1 MIRLV
6 ACLAALSAAS
16 ALTPPK
22 LKSLARRPGAS
33 NKLVDAADVVPR
45 GGAGGFGKFTSL
57 WRETDGIILVYF
69 WAAPYVL
76 AAISPFGLWREIF
89 GKILRNVYLTNAD
102 GEKAYIR
109 WEILWILGSLTNTYI
124 IMSEAT
130 QPVRLRRCAL
140 TWAITFTC
148 CVLKFAA
155 EKQRGWL
162 EGDEANYVFAQLVH
176 AGVALSCYAILL
188 VEVNNSRLQ
197 ASRTQG
203 SLGAGT

>member
-1 MIRLV
+1 MWTL
-6 ACLAALSAAS
+6 
-16 ALTPPK
+16 LTDPEEV
-22 LKSLARRPGAS
+22 SH
-33 NKLVDAADVVPR
+33 KLVDAAVEVVPR
-45 GGAGGFGKFTSL
+45 GGAGGLGKFTSL

-162 EGDEANYVFAQLVH
+162 EGGEANYVFAQLVH
-176 AGVALSCYAILL
+176 AGVALSCYAGYF
-188 VEVNNSRLQ
+188 S
-197 ASRTQG
+197 SK
-203 SLGAGT
+203 

>member
-1 MIRLV
+1 MIRLLAV
-6 ACLAALSAAS
+6 LVITSTAALS
-16 ALTPPK
+16 PPRRG
-22 LKSLARRPGAS
+22 LARRAG
-33 NKLVDAADVVPR
+33 KQVDAALDVAR
-45 GGAGGFGKFTSL
+45 GGGKFTSL
-57 WRETDGIILVYF
+57 WRETDGIIFVYF

-124 IMSEAT
+124 IMSEAS

-162 EGDEANYVFAQLVH
+162 KGDEANYVFAQLVH
-176 AGVALSCYAILL
+176 AGVALSCYAGYF
-188 VEVNNSRLQ
+188 S
-197 ASRTQG
+197 SK
-203 SLGAGT
+203 

>member
-6 ACLAALSAAS
+6 ACLAAVSAAS

-22 LKSLARRPGAS
+22 LKSLAHRRPGAS
-33 NKLVDAADVVPR
+33 YRLVDATLDVPR
-45 GGAGGFGKFTSL
+45 GGGGGLGKFTSL

-76 AAISPFGLWREIF
+76 AAISPFGLWREFF
-89 GKILRNVYLTNAD
+89 GRILRNVYLTNAD

-124 IMSEAT
+124 VMSEAS
-130 QPVRLRRCAL
+130 QPERLRRCAL
-140 TWAITFTC
+140 TWAVTFTAAAI
-148 CVLKFAA
+148 KFAA

-162 EGDEANYVFAQLVH
+162 EDGGYVTAQLVH
-176 AGVALSCYAILL
+176 LGVALSCYAGYF
-188 VEVNNSRLQ
+188 S
-197 ASRTQG
+197 SK
-203 SLGAGT
+203 

>member
-1 MIRLV
+1 MVRLV
-6 ACLAALSAAS
+6 ACLCTVSAAS

-22 LKSLARRPGAS
+22 LKSLARSGPGAS
-33 NKLVDAADVVPR
+33 HKLVDAALDVPR
-45 GGAGGFGKFTSL
+45 GGGGGLGKFTSL

-76 AAISPFGLWREIF
+76 AAISPFGLWREFF

-124 IMSEAT
+124 LMGEAS
-130 QPVRLRRCAL
+130 QPERLRRCAL

-162 EGDEANYVFAQLVH
+162 EGGEANYVFAQLVH
-176 AGVALSCYAILL
+176 AGVALSCYAGYF
-188 VEVNNSRLQ
+188 S
-197 ASRTQG
+197 SK
-203 SLGAGT
+203 

>member
-1 MIRLV
+1 M
-6 ACLAALSAAS
+6 AS
-16 ALTPPK
+16 APFGLAVLFLLFTHDFLLDGLSDACDGGSSKVIRKIRRTK
-22 LKSLARRPGAS
+22 LPWRTRTGL
-33 NKLVDAADVVPR
+33 
-45 GGAGGFGKFTSL
+45 GKFTSL

-124 IMSEAT
+124 IMSEAS
-130 QPVRLRRCAL
+130 QPARLRRCAL

-162 EGDEANYVFAQLVH
+162 KGDEANYVFAQLVH
-176 AGVALSCYAILL
+176 AGVALSCYAGYF
-188 VEVNNSRLQ
+188 S
-197 ASRTQG
+197 SK
-203 SLGAGT
+203 

>member
-6 ACLAALSAAS
+6 ACLVAASVAS

-22 LKSLARRPGAS
+22 LKSLARRPGGS
-33 NKLVDAADVVPR
+33 HKLVDAALDVPR
-45 GGAGGFGKFTSL
+45 GGGGGLGKFTSL

-69 WAAPYVL
+69 WATPYVL
-76 AAISPFGLWREIF
+76 AAISPFGLWREFF

-124 IMSEAT
+124 IMSEAS

-162 EGDEANYVFAQLVH
+162 KGDEANYVFAQLVH
-176 AGVALSCYAILL
+176 AGVALSCYAGYF
-188 VEVNNSRLQ
+188 S
-197 ASRTQG
+197 SK
-203 SLGAGT
+203 

>member
-1 MIRLV
+1 MIRLLAV
-6 ACLAALSAAS
+6 LVITSTAALS
-16 ALTPPK
+16 PPRRG
-22 LKSLARRPGAS
+22 LARRAG
-33 NKLVDAADVVPR
+33 KQVDAALDVAR
-45 GGAGGFGKFTSL
+45 GGGKFTSL

-124 IMSEAT
+124 IMSEAS

-162 EGDEANYVFAQLVH
+162 KGDEANYVFAQLVH
-176 AGVALSCYAILL
+176 AGVALSCYAGYF
-188 VEVNNSRLQ
+188 S
-197 ASRTQG
+197 SK
-203 SLGAGT
+203 

>member
-1 MIRLV
+1 MIRLLAV
-6 ACLAALSAAS
+6 LVITSTAALS
-16 ALTPPK
+16 PPRRG
-22 LKSLARRPGAS
+22 LARRAG
-33 NKLVDAADVVPR
+33 KQVDAALDVAR
-45 GGAGGFGKFTSL
+45 GGGKFSSL

-124 IMSEAT
+124 IMSEAS

-162 EGDEANYVFAQLVH
+162 KGDEANYVFAQLVH
-176 AGVALSCYAILL
+176 AGVALSCYAGYF
-188 VEVNNSRLQ
+188 S
-197 ASRTQG
+197 SK
-203 SLGAGT
+203 

>member
-6 ACLAALSAAS
+6 ACLAAVSAAS

-33 NKLVDAADVVPR
+33 HKLVDAALDFVPR
-45 GGAGGFGKFTSL
+45 GGAGGLGKFTSL

-76 AAISPFGLWREIF
+76 AAISPFGLWRELF
-89 GKILRNVYLTNAD
+89 GKILRNVYVTPKK

-124 IMSEAT
+124 LMGEAS
-130 QPVRLRRCAL
+130 QPERLRRCAL
-140 TWAITFTC
+140 TWAVTFTAAA
-148 CVLKFAA
+148 LKFAA

-162 EGDEANYVFAQLVH
+162 EDGGYVTAQLVH
-176 AGVALSCYAILL
+176 LGVALSCYAGYF
-188 VEVNNSRLQ
+188 S
-197 ASRTQG
+197 SK
-203 SLGAGT
+203 

>member
-1 MIRLV
+1 MIRLLAV
-6 ACLAALSAAS
+6 LVITSTAALS
-16 ALTPPK
+16 PPRRG
-22 LKSLARRPGAS
+22 LARRAG
-33 NKLVDAADVVPR
+33 KQVDAALDVAR
-45 GGAGGFGKFTSL
+45 GGGKFTSL

-76 AAISPFGLWREIF
+76 AAISPFGPWREIF

-124 IMSEAT
+124 IMSEAS

-162 EGDEANYVFAQLVH
+162 KGDEANYVFAQLVH
-176 AGVALSCYAILL
+176 AGVALSCYAGYF
-188 VEVNNSRLQ
+188 S
-197 ASRTQG
+197 SK
-203 SLGAGT
+203 

>member
-1 MIRLV
+1 MIMIRLV
-6 ACLAALSAAS
+6 ACLAAASAAS
-16 ALTPPK
+16 ALSPPRRG
-22 LKSLARRPGAS
+22 LARRSGIS
-33 NKLVDAADVVPR
+33 KAAALDVR
-45 GGAGGFGKFTSL
+45 GGGGGLGKFASL
-57 WRETDGIILVYF
+57 WRETDGIIIVYF
-69 WAAPYVL
+69 WSAPYVL
-76 AAISPFGLWREIF
+76 AAISPFGLWREFF

-124 IMSEAT
+124 IMSEAS

-162 EGDEANYVFAQLVH
+162 EGGEANYVFAQLVH
-176 AGVALSCYAILL
+176 AGVALSCYAGYF
-188 VEVNNSRLQ
+188 S
-197 ASRTQG
+197 SK
-203 SLGAGT
+203 

>member
-6 ACLAALSAAS
+6 ACLAAVSAAS

-22 LKSLARRPGAS
+22 LKSLAHRRPGAS
-33 NKLVDAADVVPR
+33 YKLVDATLDVPR
-45 GGAGGFGKFTSL
+45 GGGGGLGKFTSL

-76 AAISPFGLWREIF
+76 AAISPFGLWREFF

-124 IMSEAT
+124 LMGEAS
-130 QPVRLRRCAL
+130 QPERLRRCAL
-140 TWAITFTC
+140 TWAVTFTAAA
-148 CVLKFAA
+148 LKFAA

-162 EGDEANYVFAQLVH
+162 EDHGYVTAQLVH
-176 AGVALSCYAILL
+176 LGVALSCYAGYF
-188 VEVNNSRLQ
+188 S
-197 ASRTQG
+197 SK
-203 SLGAGT
+203 